1 MSTVKLIKNK
11 TDRAFRFDAVTEFL
25 PGQTVA
31 VSEETIKARP
41 AIQELIK
48 SGLFVVEGANKTPQV
63 TEDEIVEE

>member
-41 AIQELIK
+41 AIQALIK
-48 SGLFVVEGANKTPQV
+48 NGLFEVEGADKTPQV

>member
-41 AIQELIK
+41 AIQVLIK
-48 SGLFVVEGANKTPQV
+48 NGLFEVEGADKTPQA